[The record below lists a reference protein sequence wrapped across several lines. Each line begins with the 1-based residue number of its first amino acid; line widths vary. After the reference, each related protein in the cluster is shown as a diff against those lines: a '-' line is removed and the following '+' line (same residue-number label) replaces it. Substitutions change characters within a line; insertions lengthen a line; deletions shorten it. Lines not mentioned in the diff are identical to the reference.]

1 MMLHYSIRRL
11 LIALVLLSF
20 VVAAYFSA
28 RYIITPA
35 VMMTATDKGLVIYD
49 QPECDV
55 CSLEIGDIVV
65 AIEGVEY
72 EPGVFLAPF
81 AGFTNGDV
89 VNMSVLRGGERVE
102 AQLRIPASDGSEV
115 FVKLLVFVFWMPFWL
130 SAAWL
135 AYFAP
140 LDKRAITMAAMF
152 SVYAVWVVAGLVS
165 SAFVSAA
172 SVVVHVATWML
183 VPLTVQVHWVSP
195 SPLHW
200 RVPRWTAVGF
210 HGVFAVL
217 VVAELFQMVPRQL
230 FTIGTV
236 LMVLAPFVLLPLHRD
251 KARLNAR
258 RMMLMGVVTLT
269 VPLVAWLL
277 ISFNTETSSSASSVN
292 LMLVGGSALLALPVF
307 PLLYVY
313 ANYRQYFSAKMEQR
327 SWRVLVLLVY
337 ISLILVAITA
347 AITVAGRSLSINDQ
361 AINLSLIT
369 STIIGVA
376 VALGTNS
383 AQSWMKRF
391 TYGDFE
397 SRINLASVRFSTQM
411 TELTAPGDLE
421 AFLAAE
427 THAQLGVTASA
438 LYLASPELVLK
449 YVVGAAEGATKAPET
464 ISPNNDIV
472 AGLGKYRPYV
482 AGSSLPWARLCI
494 PLLVEKD
501 LVGVWLLGPREN
513 DDFYA
518 AGHIQQ
524 LQALGNQVA
533 AVVEMRRQQREIE
546 RQVAT
551 LLVKEKEAALGRVVT
566 SVAHQFRNPLQVIM
580 GALEADN
587 DYQKPENEWL
597 ALAYQRAER
606 LSDVVRSIQRFATI
620 NDPGNEAAQRIDVQE
635 AVKEAMLLIEHRLKE
650 QGITLA
656 LEDGEPCFVMMGAS
670 ELTQAV
676 LNLLENA
683 SDAQEGGCI
692 HIEVSQRNGTV
703 VLRVRDEGA
712 GIADGDI
719 ERVFEPL
726 FTTKNGLGL
735 GLWITRSIIERNRG
749 TISAQSALG
758 KGSVFTITLPAV

>member
-1 MMLHYSIRRL
+1 MPHYSIRRL

-20 VVAAYFSA
+20 GVAAYFSV

-55 CSLEIGDIVV
+55 CSLETGDIVV
-65 AIEGVEY
+65 SIEGVAY

-89 VNMSVLRGGERVE
+89 VNLSVLRGGEQVE
-102 AQLRIPASDGSEV
+102 AQLRLPTSDGSEV
-115 FVKLLVFVFWMPFWL
+115 FVKLLVFVFWVPFWL

-172 SVVVHVATWML
+172 SVVVHVATWLL
-183 VPLTVQVHWVSP
+183 VPLTVHVHWVSP

-210 HGVFAVL
+210 YGVFAVL

-230 FTIGTV
+230 FTIGTI

-269 VPLVAWLL
+269 VPLVTWLL
-277 ISFNTETSSSASSVN
+277 ISFNTETNSSASSVN

-307 PLLYVY
+307 PLLYTY
-313 ANYRQYFSAKMEQR
+313 ANYRQNFSARMEQR
-327 SWRVLVLLVY
+327 LWSVLVMLVY
-337 ISLILVAITA
+337 ISMILVAITA
-347 AITVAGRSLSINDQ
+347 AITVTGRSLMIEDK

-397 SRINLASVRFSTQM
+397 ARINLASVRFSTQM

-421 AFLAAE
+421 AFLATE
-427 THAQLGVTASA
+427 THAQLGVTTSA
-438 LYLASPELVLK
+438 LYLASPELLLK
-449 YVVGAAEGATKAPET
+449 YVVGAGNAPES
-464 ISPNNDIV
+464 ISPNNGII

-482 AGSSLPWARLCI
+482 VGSSLPWARLCV

-587 DYQKPENEWL
+587 DYRKPENEWL
-597 ALAYQRAER
+597 VLAYQRAER

-620 NDPGNEAAQRIDVQE
+620 NDPGSEAAQRIDVQE

-650 QGITLA
+650 QGITLVQ
-656 LEDGEPCFVMMGAS
+656 DGCEPCFVMMGAS

-683 SDAQEGGCI
+683 SDAQAGGCI
-692 HIEVSQRNGTV
+692 HIEARQQNGTV
-703 VLRVRDEGA
+703 TLRVRDEGQ
-712 GIADGDI
+712 GIAAGDI

-726 FTTKNGLGL
+726 YTTKNGLGL

-749 TISAQSALG
+749 AICAQSVLG
-758 KGSVFTITLPAV
+758 KGSIFTITLPAV